1 MFIWPFTKLYTL
13 SYKDSIIVY
22 HEFISIFF
30 KSIGNTCKAII
41 TNTEI
46 IKYNVIL
53 VTERSKLA
61 NNGSISIITSLMM
74 NWSSGL
80 LISLSKATSFIILL
94 FWHVLSALLDLV
106 SLLLL
111 LLLLEG
117 YSPETVLFK
126 SIRRFSA

>member
-1 MFIWPFTKLYTL
+1 MFIWLFTRLYTL

-22 HEFISIFF
+22 HAFISIFF

-41 TNTEI
+41 TNREI

-61 NNGSISIITSLMM
+61 NNGRISIITSLMM

-94 FWHVLSALLDLV
+94 FGHILLV
-106 SLLLL
+106 SFILLL
-111 LLLLEG
+111 LLLLER

-126 SIRRFSA
+126 SIRRFTA